1 MQRLADTTLP
11 IVAGVPAA
19 DARRSRVHAARAG
32 VWLSEVWAGADDTP
46 EFAWPMLAALPAW
59 ALDTPA
65 ALERLTLLAGA
76 LFAAPSLRV
85 CLDPAP
91 LLHVRELIGAPALEL
106 VLAVPGLP
114 PVAPPWPAGEGRE
127 RGTLLAWGGALLLA
141 SLDVPAL
148 RASVAR
154 VLDVADP
161 TAALLPA
168 SAAHRLVLLA
178 LHILDSTS
186 GRQLVGEEGGA

>member
-1 MQRLADTTLP
+1 MQRLAETTLP
-11 IVAGVPAA
+11 GAAAVALA
-19 DARRSRVHAARAG
+19 DARRARAQVARAG
-32 VWLSEVWAGADDTP
+32 VWLSEVWAGADAP
-46 EFAWPMLAALPAW
+46 PAFRWEQLAQMPAW

-91 LLHVRELIGAPALEL
+91 LLRVRELIGAAALDH

-114 PVAPPWPAGEGRE
+114 PVAPPWPAGAGGE
-127 RGTLLAWGGALLLA
+127 RDTLRAWGGPLLLA
-141 SLDVPAL
+141 SLDDPAL

-154 VLDVADP
+154 VLDQAEP
-161 TAALLPA
+161 AAPLLPA
-168 SAAHRLVLLA
+168 AAAARLVRLA
-178 LHILDSTS
+178 LHVLDSA
-186 GRQLVGEEGGA
+186 GARAAPAEEEMP